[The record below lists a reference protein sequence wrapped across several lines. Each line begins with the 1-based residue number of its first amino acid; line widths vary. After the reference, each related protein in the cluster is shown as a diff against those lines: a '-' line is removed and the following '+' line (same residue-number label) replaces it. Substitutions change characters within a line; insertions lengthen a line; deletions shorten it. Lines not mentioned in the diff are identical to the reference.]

1 MSDQIFYR
9 GDPYCMVINCDIL
22 NFIVEDDEV
31 YIHIFDHDLNIKRTL
46 NTNLVYYTFKKLI
59 KDLKNVCRYS

>member
-1 MSDQIFYR
+1 
-9 GDPYCMVINCDIL
+9 MVINCDIL

-46 NTNLVYYTFKKLI
+46 NTNLVYYTFKKLM